1 MKVTATPADRSTV
14 ILEVEVP
21 AQRVH
26 AAVDEAVR
34 HQQRRVRVPGFR
46 PGKVPRQ
53 MLERTMGIDRQD
65 PTVPDPIYDDAR
77 EHLYERSIIE
87 ALREQAELDVLELP
101 RAPEWIGFSELSGA
115 SYRVTLPFRPSVEL
129 GDYEAYPFTPEIESV
144 GEDKVDQVVEQLR
157 DQQAT
162 LVPVEGRPAQ
172 KGDLVVIG
180 FEGRRDGELVEG
192 VQAER
197 FPLVLG
203 NERMIPGFED
213 NILGMAEGGQKTF
226 TVTFPADY
234 GQSELAGQDVE
245 FTATLREL
253 RERRLPVVDDDFAQT
268 VGRFDTLEQLRADIG
283 KRLERSGL
291 DRARHTFADRVI
303 EYAAGNATV
312 GQSDLLIG
320 REVDVMVDEL
330 KVRLG
335 EQRIGFPEYLE
346 ATERDEAKLREEYLE
361 GAEHRV
367 KVLLVLGAIADKE
380 QLVVPPEA
388 VVAELERG
396 KVANQANKRLVE
408 YLDSPR
414 GRAYVHSTLRRSQ
427 TVEMLIDR
435 WIAAHPEFA
444 NVKHTED
451 QVDENEGLDEALGLP
466 SHDHE
471 ELDEIDAEI
480 AEIAEIADAA
490 GIVPVAEEDR

>member
-14 ILEVEVP
+14 VLEVEVP

-53 MLERTMGIDRQD
+53 MLERSMGINRAD

-77 EHLYERSIIE
+77 EHLYERTVIE
-87 ALREQAELDVLELP
+87 ALREQSDLDVLELP
-101 RAPEWIGFSELSGA
+101 RTPEWVSFSELSGA
-115 SYRVTLPFRPSVEL
+115 SYTVTLPLRPSVEL
-129 GDYEAYPFTPEIESV
+129 GDYQDYPFTPEIEPV
-144 GEDKVDQVVEQLR
+144 GQDKVDQVVEQLR

-172 KGDLVVIG
+172 KGDFVVIG
-180 FEGRRDGELVEG
+180 FEGRKDGELVEG
-192 VQAER
+192 AQAER

-213 NILGMAEGGQKTF
+213 NIVGMAEEEEKTF

-234 GQSELAGQDVE
+234 GQAELAGQEVV

-253 RERRLPVVDDDFAQT
+253 RERRLPVADDDFAQS
-268 VGRFDTLEQLRADIG
+268 VGRFESLEQLRADIQ
-283 KRLERSGL
+283 KRLERSAL
-291 DRARHTFADRVI
+291 DRARHAFADRVI
-303 EYAAGNATV
+303 EHAASNATV

-335 EQRIGFPEYLE
+335 EQRIGFAEYLE

-380 QLVVPPEA
+380 QVVVPPEA
-388 VVAELERG
+388 VIAELERG
-396 KVANQANKRLVE
+396 KAANQENKRLVE

-414 GRAYVHSTLRRSQ
+414 GRAYVQSTLRRSQ
-427 TVEMLIDR
+427 TVELLIDR
-435 WIAAHPEFA
+435 WIAQHPEFA
-444 NVKHTED
+444 TVKHTED
-451 QVDENEGLDEALGLP
+451 QVEEDEGLDEALGIP
-466 SHDHE
+466 AHDHDE
-471 ELDEIDAEI
+471 FDEID

-490 GIVPVAEEDR
+490 GIAPAVEEDR

>member
-1 MKVTATPADRSTV
+1 VKVTATPADRSTV
-14 ILEVEVP
+14 VLEVEVP
-21 AQRVH
+21 AARVH

-53 MLERTMGIDRQD
+53 MLERAMGINRAD
-65 PTVPDPIYDDAR
+65 PTVPDPIYEDAR
-77 EHLYERSIIE
+77 EHLYERTVIE
-87 ALREQAELDVLELP
+87 ALRQESELDVLELP
-101 RAPEWIGFSELSGA
+101 RTPEWVSFSELSGA
-115 SYRVTLPFRPSVEL
+115 GYTVTLPLRPSVEL
-129 GDYEAYPFTPEIESV
+129 GDYEAYPFVPEIEPV
-144 GEDKVDQVVEQLR
+144 TDDKVDQVVEQLR

-162 LVPVEGRPAQ
+162 LVPVEDRPAA
-172 KGDLVVIG
+172 KGDFVVIG
-180 FEGRRDGELVEG
+180 FEGRKDGELVEG
-192 VQAER
+192 AQAER

-213 NILGMAEGGQKTF
+213 NVVGMAEGEEKTF

-234 GQSELAGQDVE
+234 GQPELAGQDVV

-253 RERRLPVVDDDFAQT
+253 RERRLPVADDDFAQT
-268 VGRFDTLEQLRADIG
+268 VGRFANLDELRADIR
-283 KRLERSGL
+283 KRLDRNAL
-291 DRARHTFADRVI
+291 DRARHVFADKVI
-303 EYAAGNATV
+303 EHATSNATV
-312 GQSDLLIG
+312 GPSDLLIG

-367 KVLLVLGAIADKE
+367 KVLLVLGAVADKE
-380 QLVVPPEA
+380 QVVVPPEA
-388 VVAELERG
+388 VEAELERG
-396 KVANQANKRLVE
+396 RASNQDNKRLIE

-444 NVKHTED
+444 NVRHTED
-451 QVDENEGLDEALGLP
+451 QGDEDEIDLGLPGHDDEAL
-466 SHDHE
+466 D
-471 ELDEIDAEI
+471 DIDAEI
-480 AEIAEIADAA
+480 AEIADGA
-490 GIVPVAEEDR
+490 GLAGMTPDAEEDR